1 MNKLFRI
8 SILVLT
14 LAPIA
19 AADRKLSLSVYNDN
33 FALIKDVRSM
43 DLQKGVS
50 EFCFTDVAAT
60 IEPTSVRF
68 RSMADPDARIVEQ
81 NYQFDLVNSSKLL
94 NKYIDKQVEVLTLKG
109 DLVAGKLLR
118 PEADNLIMQTDSGL
132 RIISAKQIAGV
143 KLADLPEG
151 LLTKPTLMWQM
162 YSPKGGAQEIQLDY
176 LARQITWAMNYNA
189 VLSEDEI
196 SLDIEGWITLTNNS
210 GTAFP
215 NANIILIA
223 GKPNRGETPT
233 YGVDYFRSLSPLAP
247 TTQRGE
253 ETAESFGEYKLYRL
267 PEKTSVNTSEVKQIK
282 LIRARNVA
290 VEKIYLYDGSQVQFL
305 PYQIYNDPGFGREC
319 NKKVNVL
326 LSLEN
331 RADKNLGVSLPPGL
345 ARIFK
350 RDKDKSLE
358 FVGEDKV
365 PATTVDERVLLYIGD
380 AFDLVGERTQ
390 TDFKRISDRIIEE
403 SFKIEVKNHKAE
415 PVTIMVIEKM
425 YRGSDWKI
433 VQNSQNYQ
441 KLDSRTIRFDVSLKP
456 DETKTV
462 EYRVR
467 YQW

>member
-1 MNKLFRI
+1 MM
-8 SILVLT
+8 
-14 LAPIA
+14 A
-19 AADRKLSLSVYNDN
+19 AVTFADRKLSLSVYNDN
-33 FALIKDVRSM
+33 FALVKDVRSM

-50 EFCFTDVAAT
+50 EFRFTDVAAT

-68 RSMADPDARIVEQ
+68 RSLSDPDARIVEQ

-94 NKYIDKQVEVLTLKG
+94 NKYIDRKVEVLTLKG
-109 DLVAGKLLR
+109 DLVTGKLLR
-118 PEADNLIMQTDSGL
+118 PETDNLILQTDGGL
-132 RIISAKQIAGV
+132 KILSAKQIAGV

-151 LLTKPTLMWQM
+151 LLTRPTLMWQM
-162 YSPKGGAQEIQLDY
+162 YSPKGGSQDVQLDY
-176 LARQITWAMNYNA
+176 LARQISWAMNYNA
-189 VLSEDEI
+189 VLSEDEK
-196 SLDIEGWITLTNNS
+196 SLDIDGWITLTNNS

-215 NANIILIA
+215 NANITLLA
-223 GKPNRGETPT
+223 GKPNRGEIST
-233 YGVDYFRSLSPLAP
+233 YGVDYYRSLSSLAP
-247 TTQRGE
+247 TTQRGN

-267 PEKTSVNTSEVKQIK
+267 HEKTSVNTGEIKQIK
-282 LIRARNVA
+282 LIRAQNVA
-290 VEKIYLYDGSQVQFL
+290 VEKIYLYDGSQVQFS
-305 PYQIYNDPGFGREC
+305 PYQIYNDPDFGREG

-326 LSLEN
+326 LLLEN

-350 RDKDKSLE
+350 RDKDQSLE

-365 PATTVDERVLLYIGD
+365 PATAVDERVLIYIGD

-390 TDFKRISDRIIEE
+390 TEFKRMTDRVVEE
-403 SFKIEVKNHKAE
+403 SFKIEVKNHKTE
-415 PVTIMVIEKM
+415 PVTIRVIEKM

-433 VQNSQNYQ
+433 VQNSQTYQ
-441 KLDSRTIRFDVSLKP
+441 KLDSRTIRFDVPLKP